1 MYFFH
6 VLVCACVC
14 IVSRGQLSSLFSPS
28 TMRVWRSSSGCQA
41 WQHSPLLR
49 ATSLPAAQTR
59 LFAGWA
65 SSHVVAKDNLE
76 LILLPLLL
84 SVGTTNGGLCGAGD
98 LRTCRTSTLQTE
110 PCPQPRGRLFQMR
123 LNIKN
128 AFLAYKTQGTS
139 AALCHCEFWPSS
151 SCQNLVHIL
160 QLSTLHS
167 LPPLCSSD
175 RAALTEKQNKT
186 KSSLLWLPRL
196 HLHSRLYVLSRRGAL
211 KKLKIPGQGKH

>member
-1 MYFFH
+1 MQDKH
-6 VLVCACVC
+6 
-14 IVSRGQLSSLFSPS
+14 P
-28 TMRVWRSSSGCQA
+28 TD
-41 WQHSPLLR
+41 R
-49 ATSLPAAQTR
+49 AM
-59 LFAGWA
+59 
-65 SSHVVAKDNLE
+65 
-76 LILLPLLL
+76 
-84 SVGTTNGGLCGAGD
+84 
-98 LRTCRTSTLQTE
+98 
-110 PCPQPRGRLFQMR
+110 PQPQGRLFQMR

-128 AFLAYKTQGTS
+128 AFLTYKTQGTS

-151 SCQNLVHIL
+151 SCQKLAHIL

-211 KKLKIPGQGKH
+211 KKINLPGQVSINSHPRVCSCVFKLTSWSRAVGCSGLQIPDDLQIPQSDALTKWWSRY